1 MTFVRFTQPE
11 TGLPIHIRAA
21 RVQAFAATEEGT
33 TRIFISGS
41 LSCLVTEDEAAVLA
55 ALSPASTD
63 A

>member
-1 MTFVRFTQPE
+1 MMFVRFTQPD

-33 TRIFISGS
+33 TRIFMSGA

-55 ALSPASTD
+55 TLSPASD
-63 A
+63 DV

>member
-1 MTFVRFTQPE
+1 MFVRFIQPE

-41 LSCLVTEDEAAVLA
+41 LTCLVAEDEAAVLA
-55 ALSPASTD
+55 ALSPASDD